1 MDYDNI
7 LSGKVQSIKPSG
19 IRRFFDL
26 AESMSDCISLGVGEP
41 DFQTPERIREKGV
54 QMLRRGATKY
64 TANAG
69 LAELRKAISEYMS
82 GRFGVKYDPQ
92 TEITVTVGGSEGI
105 DVAIRACVNPGDE
118 VLVPE
123 PCFVCYA
130 PLAEMAGATPVHV
143 ALREEDEFI
152 LTPEILRKYITPR
165 TKLLILPFPNNPT
178 GALMTEED
186 YKAIAEV
193 LRGTDIMVL
202 TDEIYAELC
211 YTGKAP
217 VSFAQID
224 GMRERTIVVNGFSK
238 AYAMTGWRMGYLCAP
253 EPVMKQMLKL
263 HQYQIM
269 SAPTVSQWAAI
280 EAIRYCADD
289 VERMRREYD
298 ERRKYLLGALRGMGF
313 PCFEPR
319 GAFYMFPNI
328 SGCDLSSEEIC
339 QRFLNKYKVAVIP
352 GTAFGDSGE
361 GFVRISYAYS
371 MEHLKRAME
380 LMGRFADDLR
390 RG

>member
-1 MDYDNI
+1 
-7 LSGKVQSIKPSG
+7 
-19 IRRFFDL
+19 
-26 AESMSDCISLGVGEP
+26 
-41 DFQTPERIREKGV
+41 
-54 QMLRRGATKY
+54 
-64 TANAG
+64 
-69 LAELRKAISEYMS
+69 
-82 GRFGVKYDPQ
+82 
-92 TEITVTVGGSEGI
+92 
-105 DVAIRACVNPGDE
+105 
-118 VLVPE
+118 
-123 PCFVCYA
+123 
-130 PLAEMAGATPVHV
+130 
-143 ALREEDEFI
+143 
-152 LTPEILRKYITPR
+152 
-165 TKLLILPFPNNPT
+165 
-178 GALMTEED
+178 MTEED
-186 YKAIAEV
+186 YRAIAEV

-211 YTGKAP
+211 YTGRAP

-328 SGCDLSSEEIC
+328 SGCGLSSEEFC
-339 QRFLNKYKVAVIP
+339 QRFLNEYKVAVIP

-371 MEHLKRAME
+371 MEHLRRAME